1 MIVDFDKT
9 RAGKYGARPEVGFS
23 THANTPSKLTKNNN
37 LQHSVAVARCVRR
50 EEPVE
55 VQVVHRKNSKGSK
68 TSLLIVVVYK
78 EDWSRRRAVK

>member
-9 RAGKYGARPEVGFS
+9 RAGKHGARPKVGFS

-37 LQHSVAVARCVRR
+37 LKHKGQWHAKSRLKFKLFI
-50 EEPVE
+50 E
-55 VQVVHRKNSKGSK
+55 KKSKGSK